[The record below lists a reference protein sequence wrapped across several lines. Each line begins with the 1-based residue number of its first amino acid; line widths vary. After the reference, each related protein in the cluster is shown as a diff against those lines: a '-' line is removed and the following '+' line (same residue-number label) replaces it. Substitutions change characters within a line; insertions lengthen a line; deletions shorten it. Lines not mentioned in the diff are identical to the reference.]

1 MRFARERAEIERFA
15 RALEPSPVRRD
26 GEFADE
32 LALVGALRELG
43 AAGAPDLET
52 RQRIHAEIAGRLETA
67 AATTP
72 RRRWRPRTAD
82 LVAAALFLVLVLS
95 GLTLVLSRSA
105 LPGDALYG
113 VKRAG
118 ESTALGLTFG
128 DQAKAR
134 KHLEFATNRITELG
148 ELAGQDASE
157 RDYRTAYDDFA
168 ADLKAGVAQMATVAT
183 TDGGGTQALSD
194 VRLWARNQAARL
206 ASRQAALPA
215 DAAPVFG
222 DARDLLAK
230 VQDRTS
236 GLVARMSCY
245 QITTGASDELGP
257 LPATGEC
264 TERSVAPQ
272 AGVPSPGPA
281 EPSGPTGP
289 DSGESTAPTP
299 TATQLPA
306 SDATATPGIPVPTG
320 GVVPPPVYGQ
330 TPTTPPGPPATSAT
344 PPPPLVSI
352 PPLLP
357 GLPPIVIG

>member
-1 MRFARERAEIERFA
+1 MESSAVRFARERAESERFA

-26 GEFADE
+26 DEFAAE

-52 RQRIHAEIAGRLETA
+52 RQRIRAEIAGRLETA

-82 LVAAALFLVLVLS
+82 LVAAALFLFLALA
-95 GLTLVLSRSA
+95 GLTLVLSRTA
-105 LPGDALYG
+105 LPGDPLYG

-128 DQAKAR
+128 DQEKAR

-148 ELAGQDASE
+148 ELAAEGASAA
-157 RDYRTAYDDFA
+157 DYRTAYDDFTT
-168 ADLKAGVAQMATVAT
+168 DLRAGVAETSAAATS
-183 TDGGGTQALSD
+183 DGGGAQALSD
-194 VRLWARNQAARL
+194 VRLWARNQATRL
-206 ASRQAALPA
+206 FAQPLPA

-222 DARDLLAK
+222 DVRDLLGK
-230 VQDRTS
+230 VQERAS
-236 GLVARMSCY
+236 GLVARMNCY
-245 QITTGASDELGP
+245 RITTGTSDELGP

-264 TERSVAPQ
+264 TQRPVPAAGDHPTSASASVAPPP
-272 AGVPSPGPA
+272 ADSTSPA
-281 EPSGPTGP
+281 PTG
-289 DSGESTAPTP
+289 TR
-299 TATQLPA
+299 LPP
-306 SDATATPGIPVPTG
+306 SDAAATPGIPAPTG
-320 GVVPPPVYGQ
+320 GVTPPPVFGQ
-330 TPTTPPGPPATSAT
+330 PSTTSRPPAPTTTT
-344 PPPPLVSI
+344 TQPPLISL